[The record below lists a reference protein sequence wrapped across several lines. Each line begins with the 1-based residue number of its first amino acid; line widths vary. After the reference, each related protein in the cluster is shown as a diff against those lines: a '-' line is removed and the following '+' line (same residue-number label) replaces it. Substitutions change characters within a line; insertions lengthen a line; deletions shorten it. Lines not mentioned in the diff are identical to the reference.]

1 MHGGDIY
8 RQQVTYDFSVNIN
21 PLGLPDAVRQVM
33 ENSGDLAMQ
42 YPDLQ
47 CQKLRIQLADC
58 LGIRPEQILC
68 GNGASELIP
77 AVCHMLRPQKALL
90 STPCFSGYEAA
101 LQAVG
106 TEVIRV
112 PLSEADGFAFTEEY
126 GSKLETR
133 IKEEK
138 PELLFLTTPNN
149 PTGKLTEPAYI
160 RRLLTVCEKTHTY
173 LVLDECFMELTGQS
187 AQYSMLREIDSYEKL
202 LILRAFTKTFAM
214 PGIRLGY
221 LVGQQAVLSSV
232 QKQLPEW
239 NVSTLAQAAGVAAL
253 ADTRYL
259 ERACRMIGSERERMS
274 RELEKLGCKVY
285 PSDTN
290 YILFYVNQYGRQK
303 STDLNHGNE
312 KRVCK
317 KPATDCQA
325 GPEQAA
331 GAELKDRLLRKQIM
345 IRDCSDYP
353 GLTDGY
359 YRVAVKLP
367 EENRMLLDA
376 MAEILR

>member
-8 RQQVTYDFSVNIN
+8 RQQVIYDFSVNIN
-21 PLGLPDAVRQVM
+21 PLGLPDVVKQVLQ
-33 ENSGDLAMQ
+33 NSGTLAVQ

-47 CQKLRIQLADC
+47 CQKLRIQLADH

-68 GNGASELIP
+68 GNGASELIL

-90 STPCFSGYEAA
+90 SAPCFSGYEVA

-106 TEVIRV
+106 TKVFHV
-112 PLSEADGFAFTEEY
+112 PLAEADDFAYTEEY
-126 GSKLETR
+126 DRKLETR

-149 PTGKLTEPAYI
+149 PTGKLIEPSYI
-160 RRLLTVCEKTHTY
+160 RRLLTVCEKSNTY
-173 LVLDECFMELTGQS
+173 LVLDECFMELTGQA

-202 LILRAFTKTFAM
+202 LILRAFTKSFAM

-221 LVGQQAVLSSV
+221 LVGQQALLNRI

-253 ADTRYL
+253 ADTKYL
-259 ERACRMIGSERERMS
+259 KMACRLIESERAHMS
-274 RELEKLGCKVY
+274 QALKELGCRVY
-285 PSDTN
+285 SSDAN
-290 YILFYVNQYGRQK
+290 YIMFYVNQN
-303 STDLNHGNE
+303 D
-312 KRVCK
+312 KRNNI
-317 KPATDCQA
+317 
-325 GPEQAA
+325 GLHE
-331 GAELKDRLLRKQIM
+331 GADLKDRLSRKQIL

-353 GLTDGY
+353 GLTEGY

-367 EENRMLLDA
+367 EENRVLLEA
-376 MAEILR
+376 ITEILK